1 MTATAFRIAVREA
14 RAARGKFLF
23 VIVAVA
29 LGVGS
34 LTGVR
39 GFSQA
44 FASMLL
50 REARSI
56 MAADVSVRI
65 FGEPSAEQEAR
76 SQVCRSGKVEPTRV
90 TETVSMVSSSASPD
104 PLLVTLKAVDP
115 AVFPF
120 YGDLVLSPAGKLK
133 EGLTPES
140 VVTVRRRAH
149 PAQGGARRFRQDR
162 RP

>member
-44 FASMLL
+44 FGSMLL
-50 REARSI
+50 REARAL

-65 FGEPSAEQEAR
+65 FGEPSAEQDAAIERLAQR
-76 SQVCRSGKVEPTRV
+76 HVEPTRV
-90 TETVSMVSSSASPD
+90 TETLSMVSSSASPD

-120 YGDLVLSPAGKLK
+120 YGDLVLSPEGSIK

-140 VVTVRRRAH
+140 VALVRGRAP
-149 PAQGGARRFRQDR
+149 PAQGGARRFRQNW

>member
-1 MTATAFRIAVREA
+1 MTATAFRIAVRDA

-23 VIVAVA
+23 VVVAVA

-56 MAADVSVRI
+56 MAADISIRI
-65 FGEPSAEQEAR
+65 FGDTSAEQESILAGLSTR
-76 SQVCRSGKVEPTRV
+76 NVQVTRV
-90 TETVSMVSSSASPD
+90 TETVSMVSSKAEPRPCAGHVKSRRSTGLPVLRTTGADASWQVERTANRRNRGP
-104 PLLVTLKAVDP
+104 VGRRADP
-115 AVFPF
+115 AQSR
-120 YGDLVLSPAGKLK
+120 G
-133 EGLTPES
+133 E
-140 VVTVRRRAH
+140 RNH
-149 PAQGGARRFRQDR
+149 
-162 RP
+162 

>member
-1 MTATAFRIAVREA
+1 MTATAFRIAVRDA

-50 REARSI
+50 REARVHHGRRYLDSHLWGH
-56 MAADVSVRI
+56 
-65 FGEPSAEQEAR
+65 FGRAGVDSR
-76 SQVCRSGKVEPTRV
+76 R
-90 TETVSMVSSSASPD
+90 
-104 PLLVTLKAVDP
+104 PLQHGMSK
-115 AVFPF
+115 
-120 YGDLVLSPAGKLK
+120 SPA
-133 EGLTPES
+133 
-140 VVTVRRRAH
+140 
-149 PAQGGARRFRQDR
+149 
-162 RP
+162 